1 MLTNKH
7 SLVRVRTLGV
17 ALVAAVGLSACATY
31 DDEFAGINSRLDRLD
46 AQVQGAAQSTESAN
60 QSAQQANRRLD
71 QVESR
76 IQQLE
81 SAPRRVPR
89 G

>member
-1 MLTNKH
+1 MFLSKRQLATAR
-7 SLVRVRTLGV
+7 LLGV
-17 ALVAAVGLSACATY
+17 AIVATVGLSACATY
-31 DDEFAGINSRLDRLD
+31 DDEFAGVNSRLDRLD
-46 AQVQGAAQSTESAN
+46 TQVQNAAQSAESAN

-76 IQQLE
+76 VQQLE
-81 SAPRRVPR
+81 SSRGRVPR

>member
-1 MLTNKH
+1 MNKQHLTTA
-7 SLVRVRTLGV
+7 RTLAV
-17 ALVAAVGLSACATY
+17 ALVASLGLGACATY
-31 DDEFAGINSRLDRLD
+31 DDDFANVNSRLDQLD
-46 AQVQGAAQSTESAN
+46 TQVQSAAQSAEAAN
-60 QSAQQANRRLD
+60 QSAQQANQRLD

>member
-1 MLTNKH
+1 MFQNKQHLTL
-7 SLVRVRTLGV
+7 SV
-17 ALVAAVGLSACATY
+17 ALLATLALSGCATY

-46 AQVQGAAQSTESAN
+46 TRVQDAAQSAESAN

-71 QVESR
+71 QIEGRV
-76 IQQLE
+76 QQLE
-81 SAPRRVPR
+81 SSPRRVPR